1 MTDRFELTLL
11 NRTTEIARLH
21 DSLERFARQHA
32 VPERKLHEVQLALEE
47 HLANIVRYAYDDG
60 REHEIKVVVSLAAPE
75 LQIQIEDDGCPF
87 NPLEHPA
94 PDLTL
99 PLEKKPVGGL
109 GIHMMKK
116 SLDGVEYR
124 WDNDRNVLR
133 MIKRM

>member
-1 MTDRFELTLL
+1 MTNRFELTLL
-11 NRTTEIARLH
+11 NRATEIARLQ

-32 VPERKLHEVQLALEE
+32 IPERKLHEVQLALEE
-47 HLANIVRYAYDDG
+47 HLANIVRHAYEDVG
-60 REHEIKVVVSLAAPE
+60 EHHIKVVCLLAAPE

-99 PLEKKPVGGL
+99 PVEKKPVGGL

-124 WDNDRNVLR
+124 RENGRNVLR
-133 MIKRM
+133 MIKRI

>member
-21 DSLERFARQHA
+21 DSLESFARQHA
-32 VPERKLHEVQLALEE
+32 IPERNLQEVQLALEE
-47 HLANIVRYAYDDG
+47 HLTNIVRYAYDDE
-60 REHEIKVVVSLAAPE
+60 REHHITVVVRLAALE

-99 PLEKKPVGGL
+99 PIDQRPVGGL

-116 SLDGVEYR
+116 SLDEVEYR
-124 WDNDRNVLR
+124 RDNDRNVLR
-133 MIKRM
+133 MVKRI